1 MIVEIIL
8 GLLVLTEGYV
18 IWNLTKKTE
27 LLETWIENFSD
38 RISQVQQELSDI
50 DSTGHFES
58 DDEIGSIFDGIK
70 EIIND
75 LNELLPTIQKIEGSP
90 EIKEYIQKESRQKI
104 IKEHSLEKFI
114 SKWLAAFS
122 FLKSNFYTPHQ

>member
-27 LLETWIENFSD
+27 LLETWIEKFSD

-75 LNELLPTIQKIEGSP
+75 LNEFTEGE
-90 EIKEYIQKESRQKI
+90 EISE
-104 IKEHSLEKFI
+104 
-114 SKWLAAFS
+114 
-122 FLKSNFYTPHQ
+122 